1 VEIPYGVEVIGKRAF
16 SGCTSL
22 SMVEIPSSVMMIG
35 ENAFEGCTSL
45 PESVINIISS
55 KSDYSCDENYD
66 DNDYDDYHV
75 CDDKPTYEK
84 YRGSYAQDILG
95 WSDDDIDTVLDG
107 DPDAY
112 WNID

>member
-1 VEIPYGVEVIGKRAF
+1 MEVIGKRAF

-22 SMVEIPSSVMMIG
+22 SKMEIPSSVTMIG
-35 ENAFEGCTSL
+35 ECAFEGCTSL
-45 PESVINIISS
+45 PESVINLISRI
-55 KSDYSCDENYD
+55 SDDSCNDND
-66 DNDYDDYHV
+66 DNDDYDDYDNYHV
-75 CDDKPTYEK
+75 HEDRPTYEK

-95 WSDDDIDTVLDG
+95 WSDDDIDTILDG